1 MSQMNATNNVGNFT
15 TLATYRLLRVII
27 VRSLILL
34 FAGIAVVV
42 YLQYPRES
50 KPRATFQDDLVR
62 IQSTM
67 AQLNPKEPRYAF
79 LQVQKAQLTGNFEDF
94 YHANQLLETFPD
106 DRELLVLRAKIALS
120 MHDVTQGKNL
130 YDKLIAFPNDT
141 RTEDL
146 AIDIALQQGQYQD
159 AVEMLTQRL
168 QRDAQWSDLAR
179 YAHLLHKFGDSEAAD
194 SLYVTAQERLS
205 AKQIK
210 DYAWLELQRGIIDL
224 ENGQHPDAFAHF
236 ELANRT
242 YPGHWLIEEHL
253 AETYALLNQS
263 DKAIPLYEKVIQQSD
278 NPMYFFALA
287 ELLETTQ
294 PTRANE
300 LFSTAE
306 EHFQQRYSRY
316 PMAAAGHMMDIWI
329 DAQENAP
336 TEERRARLL
345 QLSEMNMLHRPNA
358 DSIIQRIKV
367 LMLEDDMN
375 TAQQL
380 TLSLLATPWRSADV
394 AELANKFGL
403 SLPAHTPMQLPI
415 EVLTNHQ
422 L

>member
-1 MSQMNATNNVGNFT
+1 MNQMSATNSTDNPVTFSS
-15 TLATYRLLRVII
+15 YRLLRVII
-27 VRSLILL
+27 VRSLVLL
-34 FAGIAVVV
+34 FAGMAVVV

-62 IQSTM
+62 VQGTM

-94 YHANQLLETFPD
+94 YQASQLLEAFPD
-106 DRELLVLRAKIALS
+106 DRELIVLHAKIALS
-120 MHDVTQGKNL
+120 MHDVTQGKKL
-130 YDKLIAFPNDT
+130 YDKLIAYPNDT

-146 AIDIALQQGQYQD
+146 AIDIALQQGQYQH
-159 AVEMLTQRL
+159 AVEMLTQRV
-168 QRDAQWSDLAR
+168 QHDAQWSDLAR
-179 YAHLLHKFGDSEAAD
+179 YAYLLHKFGDSEAAD
-194 SLYVTAQERLS
+194 QLYVNAQERLS

-224 ENGQHPDAFAHF
+224 ENGKHPDALAHF

-253 AETYALLNQS
+253 AETYALLEQPG
-263 DKAIPLYEKVIQQSD
+263 KAIALYEHVIQQSD
-278 NPMYFFALA
+278 NPMYFFALGD
-287 ELLETTQ
+287 LLKTIQ
-294 PTRANE
+294 PAQASE
-300 LFSTAE
+300 LFSRAE

-316 PMAAAGHMMDIWI
+316 PLAAAGHMMDIWI
-329 DAQENAP
+329 DEQENAP

-345 QLSEMNMLHRPNA
+345 QLSEMNLLHRPNA

-367 LMLEDDMN
+367 LILEGDMN

-380 TLSLLATPWRSADV
+380 TVSLLTTPWRTTDV
-394 AELANKFGL
+394 TELANQFGL
-403 SLPAHTPMQLPI
+403 SLPVQPPMQLPV